1 MKEIR
6 IKTEYI
12 TLGQFL
18 KFISIIGSGSDAKLF
33 LENEEVYVNDEKED
47 RRGRKLY
54 PNYIIRVLDEEYK
67 VV

>member
-1 MKEIR
+1 MREIR

>member
-1 MKEIR
+1 MRKIK

-18 KFISIIGSGSDAKLF
+18 KFVGVIGSGSEAKLV
-33 LENEEVYVNDEKED
+33 LENEDVYVNDEKEI

-54 PNYIIRVLDEEYK
+54 PNYIIRVFNEEYK
-67 VV
+67 VI

>member
-1 MKEIR
+1 MREVR

-18 KFISIIGSGSDAKLF
+18 KFVGTIGSGSEAKLF
-33 LENEEVYVNDEKED
+33 LDNEDVYVNDEKEI
-47 RRGRKLY
+47 RRGRKIY
-54 PNYIIRVLDEEYK
+54 PNYIVRVLGEEYK